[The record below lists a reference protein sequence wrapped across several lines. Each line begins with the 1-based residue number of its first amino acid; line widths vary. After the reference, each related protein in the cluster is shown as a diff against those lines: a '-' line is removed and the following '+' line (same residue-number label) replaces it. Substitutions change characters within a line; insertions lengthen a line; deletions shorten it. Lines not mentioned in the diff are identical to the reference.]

1 MVLRV
6 SMCQMRSVDDPVE
19 NLARAETCIGGAD
32 SDLFVFPEMFLSSY
46 GGTLPA
52 GFAERA
58 IGELRRICIEKDC
71 AVCMGLPMEDGGLR
85 NSLAFITPDD
95 TVRYDKR
102 FLARFG
108 DYAETGFEAG
118 TGQVMAEWKGMMFGL
133 SICYDVMF
141 PETHRGYA
149 MGGADAVIVASA
161 SLSGS
166 RRFMETVC
174 PARSLENTVYT
185 VYVNN
190 TGRFGDGTF
199 FGRSTL
205 YSPLG
210 ETVTRLGQGEEIVEV
225 VLDRDEIERA
235 RRLRPHL
242 ADLKSS
248 EMGDI
253 YHS

>member
-6 SMCQMRSVDDPVE
+6 SMCQIRSVDDPVE

-52 GFAERA
+52 GFAERS
-58 IGELRRICIEKDC
+58 IGELRRVCIERDC
-71 AVCMGLPMEDGGLR
+71 AVCMGLPMEDEGLR
-85 NSLAFITPDD
+85 NSLVFITPDD

-102 FLARFG
+102 FLAHFG
-108 DYAETGFEAG
+108 DYTETGFEAG
-118 TGQVMAEWKGMMFGL
+118 TGQAMAEWKGMRFGL

-141 PETHRGYA
+141 PEIHRGYA
-149 MGGADAVIVASA
+149 MAGADAVIVASA

-166 RRFMETVC
+166 RCFMETVC

-190 TGRFGDGTF
+190 TGKFGDETF
-199 FGRSTL
+199 FGGSTV

-210 ETVTRLGQGEEIVEV
+210 EAAIRLGPGEVIAEV
-225 VLDRDEIERA
+225 VLDLAEIERA

-242 ADLKSS
+242 ADLESS
-248 EMGDI
+248 GMGDI
-253 YHS
+253 YRR